1 MENRRLK
8 EIELEVQRERKRERE
23 REREKE
29 RERERERER
38 EIEKPDI
45 GEVKCGPADYSQL
58 RGRGAI
64 RRQSGGS
71 FSLFFSL
78 LDLTAVAAAMVA
90 VKEK

>member
-23 REREKE
+23 RERKK
-29 RERERERER
+29 ERERER

>member
-1 MENRRLK
+1 LTDGK
-8 EIELEVQRERKRERE
+8 QEIERNRARGTEREKERE
-23 REREKE
+23 REREKK
-29 RERERERER
+29 RERERER

-90 VKEK
+90 GKEK